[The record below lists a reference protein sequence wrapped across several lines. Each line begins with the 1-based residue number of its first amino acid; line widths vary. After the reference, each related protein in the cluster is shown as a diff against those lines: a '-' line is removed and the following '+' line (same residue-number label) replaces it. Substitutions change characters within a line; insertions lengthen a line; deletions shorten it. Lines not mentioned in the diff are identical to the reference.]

1 MVFLMRFITKTMRI
15 SEHISFEEAT
25 LSPTA
30 IRNGID
36 NMPNDQELNNMKL
49 VAEHCFEPLR
59 KMWGKPIKINS
70 FFRSQKLNQLVGGSP
85 LSQHTKGQAIDITT
99 GSKSENKKLFELVKT
114 LDFDQLINEYDFSW
128 LHISYKATGNRKQIL
143 IIK

>member
-1 MVFLMRFITKTMRI
+1 MKIMRI
-15 SEHISFEEAT
+15 SEHISFEEAV

-36 NMPNDQELNNMKL
+36 NMPNDQELHNMKL

-70 FFRSQKLNQLVGGSP
+70 FFRSQRLNQLVGGSP
-85 LSQHTKGQAIDITT
+85 SSQHTKGQAIDITT
-99 GSKSENKKLFELVKT
+99 GTKAENKKLFELAKT
-114 LDFDQLINEYDFSW
+114 LDFDQLINEYDYLW
-128 LHISYKATGNRKQIL
+128 LHISFKATGNRKQIL
-143 IIK
+143 VIK

>member
-1 MVFLMRFITKTMRI
+1 MKI
-15 SEHISFEEAT
+15 SEHITFDEAT

-30 IRNGID
+30 IRNGIS
-36 NMPNDQELNNMKL
+36 NQPNEQELNNMKL

-59 KMWGKPIKINS
+59 KMWGKPIKVNS
-70 FFRSQKLNQLVGGSP
+70 FFRSQSLNQLVGGSP

-99 GSKSENKKLFELVKT
+99 GTKTENKKLFELAKT

-128 LHISYKATGNRKQIL
+128 IHISFKSSGNRKQIL
-143 IIK
+143 VIK

>member
-1 MVFLMRFITKTMRI
+1 MKVMKI
-15 SEHISFEEAT
+15 SEHISFEEAV

-36 NMPNDQELNNMKL
+36 NMPNDAQLHNMKM

-59 KMWGKPIKINS
+59 KMYGKPIKVNS
-70 FFRSQKLNQLVGGSP
+70 FFRSEKLNQLVGGSP
-85 LSQHTKGQAIDITT
+85 TSQHTKGQAIDITT
-99 GSKSENKKLFELVKT
+99 GTKAENKKLFELAKT
-114 LDFDQLINEYDFSW
+114 LEFDQLINEFDFSW
-128 LHISYKATGNRKQIL
+128 IHISFANYNRKQIL

>member
-1 MVFLMRFITKTMRI
+1 MRI
-15 SEHISFEEAT
+15 SEHISFEEAI

-36 NMPNDQELNNMKL
+36 NMPNDAQLHNMKM

-59 KMWGKPIKINS
+59 KMYGKPIKVNS
-70 FFRSQKLNQLVGGSP
+70 FFRCEKLNQLVGGSP
-85 LSQHTKGQAIDITT
+85 TSQHTKGQAIDITT
-99 GSKSENKKLFELVKT
+99 GSKTENKKLFELAKT
-114 LDFDQLINEYDFSW
+114 LEFDQLINEFDFSW
-128 LHISYKATGNRKQIL
+128 IHISFANYNRKQIL

>member
-1 MVFLMRFITKTMRI
+1 MKI
-15 SEHISFEEAT
+15 SEHITYDEAT

-30 IRNGID
+30 IRNGIS
-36 NMPNDQELNNMKL
+36 NQPNEQELNNMKL
-49 VAEHCFEPLR
+49 VAENLFEPLR
-59 KMWGKPIKINS
+59 KLYGKPIKINS
-70 FFRSQKLNQLVGGSP
+70 FFRSQSLNQLVGGSP

-99 GSKSENKKLFELVKT
+99 GTKTENKKLFELAKT

-128 LHISYKATGNRKQIL
+128 VHISFKASGNRKQIL

>member
-1 MVFLMRFITKTMRI
+1 MKI
-15 SEHISFEEAT
+15 SEHITYDEAT

-30 IRNGID
+30 IRNGIS
-36 NMPNDQELNNMKL
+36 NQPNEQELANMKL

-59 KMWGKPIKINS
+59 KMWGKPIKVNS
-70 FFRSQKLNQLVGGSP
+70 FFRSQSLNQLVGGSP

-99 GSKSENKKLFELVKT
+99 GSKSNNKKLFELAKT

-128 LHISYKATGNRKQIL
+128 IHISFKTSGNRKQIL
-143 IIK
+143 VIK

>member
-1 MVFLMRFITKTMRI
+1 MKI
-15 SEHISFEEAT
+15 SEHISYDEAT

-30 IRNGID
+30 IRNGIS
-36 NMPNDQELNNMKL
+36 NQPNEQELANMKL
-49 VAEHCFEPLR
+49 VAENCFEPLR
-59 KMWGKPIKINS
+59 KMWGKPIKVNS
-70 FFRSQKLNQLVGGSP
+70 FFRSQSLNQLVGGSP

-99 GSKSENKKLFELVKT
+99 GTKSDNKKLFELAKT

-128 LHISYKATGNRKQIL
+128 IHISYKTSGNRKQIL